1 MTNAPVVELLTN
13 RFANLAHPDGQ
24 PVRFAAATN
33 AGTLPPAM
41 AEQVNRSVTRL
52 ATAVVHTIETE
63 GYTIVRDDELAAV
76 THRATETDPAKP
88 VRVQCNTC
96 GGLLFDLNLTAPTM
110 ASVSGSALRN
120 YFRGEA
126 SEGCACE

>member
-1 MTNAPVVELLTN
+1 MPNTPVAELLTA
-13 RFANLAHPDGQ
+13 RLGSLAHPDGQ

-41 AEQVNRSVTRL
+41 AEEVNRSVARL

-63 GYTIVRDDELAAV
+63 GYTIVRNDDLAAV
-76 THRATETDPAKP
+76 TNRATETDPERP
-88 VRVQCNTC
+88 VRVQCNVC
-96 GGLLFDLNLTAPTM
+96 RGLLFDLKLTEPTI

-120 YFRGEA
+120 YFRSDNA
-126 SEGCACE
+126 EGCRCT